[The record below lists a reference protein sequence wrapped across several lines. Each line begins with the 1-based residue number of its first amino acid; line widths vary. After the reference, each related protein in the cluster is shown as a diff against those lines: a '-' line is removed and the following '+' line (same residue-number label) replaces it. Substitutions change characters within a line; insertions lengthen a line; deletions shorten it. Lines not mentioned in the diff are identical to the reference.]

1 MEAAAAAVVAKGG
14 REGERMEWRTV
25 TNNGGFG
32 EIQQQRFRRLFG
44 IDYRGVFYCMC
55 EVM

>member
-1 MEAAAAAVVAKGG
+1 MGR
-14 REGERMEWRTV
+14 REGERTEWRTV

-32 EIQQQRFRRLFG
+32 EIRRQRFRRLFG

-55 EVM
+55 KVM